1 MDEQCSSWKK
11 KMKRKQNYTKGETLI
26 ISLKRNGAKAKQN
39 KLHEYKKKQPGLN
52 YYSPYYDYSDSDN

>member
-11 KMKRKQNYTKGETLI
+11 KIKLKQNYTKGETLI
-26 ISLKRNGAKAKQN
+26 ISLKRNGAKTKQN
-39 KLHEYKKKQPGLN
+39 KLREYKKKHPGLN